1 LQLGQQQQYQ
11 SFPQQYNQQEQ
22 QPQYQTQQLQYPPQ
36 NSIPS
41 QQPNQFQVPTQSQ
54 KQNDYY
60 QESSIPYQP
69 PPVRPGPKIQD
80 IPSNQNLQSQR
91 KTAMTTR
98 PGWGDINGST
108 QNKPI
113 YDIQKWKILIGTL
126 QENLKLINYVY
137 SRPRRTFKSINELG
151 VFFRNSP
158 AQSDIEMAW
167 VIYVWISQNIDYD
180 VNSFRSGL
188 YNDIDLEPEGVVET
202 GKTISWGYAKLFE
215 QLCNANELECISIS
229 GFAKG
234 LSYRQNHAFIDP
246 NILKFL
252 KDLFFPPF

>member
-1 LQLGQQQQYQ
+1 MGSKSSKESKESTRTKPSITRPKSASKGKNGLTTNSQSQLKSQGQEGSTISNLVPNSLLQQNQLQPGQQQQYQ
-11 SFPQQYNQQEQ
+11 PFPQQYNQQEQ

-113 YDIQKWKILIGTL
+113 YDIQKWKILI
-126 QENLKLINYVY
+126 EK
-137 SRPRRTFKSINELG
+137 
-151 VFFRNSP
+151 
-158 AQSDIEMAW
+158 
-167 VIYVWISQNIDYD
+167 
-180 VNSFRSGL
+180 
-188 YNDIDLEPEGVVET
+188 
-202 GKTISWGYAKLFE
+202 
-215 QLCNANELECISIS
+215 
-229 GFAKG
+229 
-234 LSYRQNHAFIDP
+234 
-246 NILKFL
+246 
-252 KDLFFPPF
+252 